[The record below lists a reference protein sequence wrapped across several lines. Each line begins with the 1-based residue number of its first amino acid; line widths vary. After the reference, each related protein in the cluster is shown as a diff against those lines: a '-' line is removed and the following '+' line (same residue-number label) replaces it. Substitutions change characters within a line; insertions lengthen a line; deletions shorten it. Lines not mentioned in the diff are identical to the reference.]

1 MGVMVMAEYQ
11 YLACDPQGRQIHGAI
26 SAGSRREALVALNQR
41 SLTTLQLAASSASST
56 TSKTRWSA
64 TQYGQLADLLRTGV
78 PMLQAL
84 EVLRQQASQPSSKA
98 LMQQM
103 MEQLAEGASLSQA
116 MRSAGDAFDPIAIGV
131 VAAGEEGGFL
141 EDSLLR
147 IGQLCRKQDE
157 LKQRIAGAMIYPSLL
172 AVAGVLIVL
181 ALLIYFVPSFQPI
194 FQGMAQRNQLPW
206 ATTVLIAASD
216 LVRQWG
222 FSIALISLI
231 ALGSLASSKSP
242 RRLWT
247 LGLEAIAP
255 MPALGVLIREGV
267 AERFCRILGTLL
279 GNHVP
284 MVRSLQIAQQTVGL
298 PAFASHLSQVSRDV
312 ADGSS
317 LSHLLRRHPFFPADI
332 GAMIAVGEQSNTL
345 AGVLVEAADI
355 LERRNARR
363 IEVLLKLMEPLLLI
377 GLAAVVLFLVIGL
390 MLPILDASGSI
401 RN

>member
-1 MGVMVMAEYQ
+1 
-11 YLACDPQGRQIHGAI
+11 
-26 SAGSRREALVALNQR
+26 
-41 SLTTLQLAASSASST
+41 
-56 TSKTRWSA
+56 
-64 TQYGQLADLLRTGV
+64 
-78 PMLQAL
+78 
-84 EVLRQQASQPSSKA
+84 
-98 LMQQM
+98 
-103 MEQLAEGASLSQA
+103 
-116 MRSAGDAFDPIAIGV
+116 V

-141 EDSLLR
+141 EDSLVR

-172 AVAGVLIVL
+172 AVAGALIVL

-194 FQGMAQRNQLPW
+194 FEGMAQRSQLPW
-206 ATTVLIAASD
+206 ATTVLIGASD
-216 LVRQWG
+216 LIRQWG
-222 FSIALISLI
+222 VSIGLIALI

-255 MPALGVLIREGV
+255 MPGLGVLIREGV

-284 MVRSLQIAQQTVGL
+284 MVRALEIARQTIGL
-298 PAFASHLSQVSRDV
+298 PAFATHLSQVSRDV

-317 LSHLLRRHPFFPADI
+317 LSHQLRRHPFFPADI
-332 GAMIAVGEQSNTL
+332 GAMLAVGEQSNTL

-363 IEVLLKLMEPLLLI
+363 IEVLLKLMEPFLLI
-377 GLAAVVLFLVIGL
+377 GLAAIVLFLVIGL

>member
-1 MGVMVMAEYQ
+1 MAEFH
-11 YLACDPQGRQIHGAI
+11 YLACDPQGRQLHGAI
-26 SAGSRREALVALNQR
+26 SAGSRREALITLNQR
-41 SLTTLQLAASSASST
+41 SLTTLQLVAGSTPNAA
-56 TSKTRWSA
+56 SKTRWGA

-78 PMLQAL
+78 PMLQAM

-103 MEQLAEGASLSQA
+103 MEQLADGSSLSQA

-141 EDSLLR
+141 EDSLVR

-172 AVAGVLIVL
+172 AVAGALIVL

-194 FQGMAQRNQLPW
+194 FEGMAQRSQLPW
-206 ATTVLIAASD
+206 ATTVLIGASD
-216 LVRQWG
+216 LIRQWG
-222 FSIALISLI
+222 VSIGLIALI

-255 MPALGVLIREGV
+255 MPGLGVLIREGV

-284 MVRSLQIAQQTVGL
+284 MVRALEIARQTIGL
-298 PAFASHLSQVSRDV
+298 PAFANHLSQVSRDV

-317 LSHLLRRHPFFPADI
+317 LSHQLRRHPFFPADI
-332 GAMIAVGEQSNTL
+332 GAMLAVGEQSNTL

-363 IEVLLKLMEPLLLI
+363 IEVLLKLMEPFLLI
-377 GLAAVVLFLVIGL
+377 GLAAIVLFLVIGL